1 MRYVI
6 YCDESE
12 EKGKFFS
19 NFYGGALLRE
29 ADRQAMEAE
38 LNTVKA
44 ERNLKG
50 EAKWTKIGEYNEAA
64 YIALVDKAF
73 EFMAAGLL
81 KVRIMFTQNINQ
93 VQHLEYE
100 EGAAYFK
107 LYYQFIKH
115 AFGLEHCNPK
125 RETDISCAVL
135 LDDAPDTKERLDNF
149 KKYLAGLSL
158 LGGFLHARV
167 RIAKTDVAEV
177 NSCDH
182 VILQVVDVIL
192 GSMQFR
198 LNERHRDIPQGKKR
212 RGRRTR
218 AKERV
223 YKHINARIR
232 EIYPGFNVGAS
243 TGHAEGIASRWLHPY
258 RHWKFEPKGAIQDH
272 SRGKH
277 PK

>member
-12 EKGKFFS
+12 DKGRYFS

-29 ADRQAMEAE
+29 SDRLAVEAE
-38 LNTVKA
+38 LNAVKLA
-44 ERNLKG
+44 HNLKG
-50 EAKWTKIGEYNEAA
+50 EVKWTKISEYNEAA
-64 YIALVDKAF
+64 YIALMDKVF

-100 EGAAYFK
+100 DGAAYFK

-115 AFGLEHCNPK
+115 AFGLEYCNPE
-125 RETDISCAVL
+125 RANDVSCAVL
-135 LDDAPDTKERLDNF
+135 LDDAPDTAEKLAKF
-149 KKYLAGLSL
+149 KDYLAGLSL
-158 LGGFLHARV
+158 LGGFLHAR
-167 RIAKTDVAEV
+167 ISFAKADVAEV
-177 NSCDH
+177 ESGAH
-182 VILQVVDVIL
+182 VILQMVDVIL

-198 LNERHRDIPQGKKR
+198 LNEHHRDIPEGKKR
-212 RGRRTR
+212 RGKRTR

-223 YKHINARIR
+223 YKHINKRIR
-232 EIYPGFNVGAS
+232 GIYPGFNIGAS

-258 RHWKFEPKGAIQDH
+258 RHWNFEPRGAVQDH

>member
-12 EKGKFFS
+12 EKGRYFS

-29 ADRQAMEAE
+29 SDRQAIEAE
-38 LNTVKA
+38 FNNVKA

-50 EAKWTKIGEYNEAA
+50 EVKWTKISEYNEAA
-64 YIALVDKAF
+64 YITLMDKAF

-81 KVRIMFTQNINQ
+81 KVRIMFTQNIHQ

-115 AFGLEHCNPK
+115 AFGLEYCNPE
-125 RETDISCAVL
+125 READVSCAVL
-135 LDDAPDTKERLDNF
+135 LDDAPDTAAKLANF
-149 KKYLAGLSL
+149 KDYLAALSQ
-158 LGGFLHARV
+158 LGGFIHARV
-167 RIAKTDVAEV
+167 SVAKVDVAEV
-177 NSCDH
+177 NSADH

-198 LNERHRDIPQGKKR
+198 LNEHHRQIPAGKR
-212 RGRRTR
+212 RRGKRTR

-232 EIYPGFNVGAS
+232 EIYPGFNIGAS
-243 TGHAEGIASRWLHPY
+243 TGHGDGIESRWLHPY